1 MSSPRCFI
9 DCLVASIAGLSK
21 GFIYA
26 IGRYMHINC
35 NGHGLRC
42 SFDYSKHYERSNE
55 VMDLLCSV
63 LFATCIGILALV
75 VPVNLNHFDVHSYYQ
90 QIIRGIKSHKRMSL
104 RAKSEFTR
112 KSCLR
117 EMPEM
122 IDILILGLSSGLSFD
137 SALDLYC
144 LRESGELSRE
154 LSNAHMTWK
163 LGATTREEALN
174 QMAAKVGV
182 PSLKSFAT
190 VVNEALT
197 FGTPLA
203 EILDRQ
209 ASVLRDEQRSL
220 LETEIEKIPIKM
232 LIPLGTLIVP
242 AMLLAILGP
251 LLGPAFS
258 S

>member
-1 MSSPRCFI
+1 MI
-9 DCLVASIAGLSK
+9 DLICSLAFALCIAIFVLV
-21 GFIYA
+21 
-26 IGRYMHINC
+26 M
-35 NGHGLRC
+35 
-42 SFDYSKHYERSNE
+42 
-55 VMDLLCSV
+55 
-63 LFATCIGILALV
+63 
-75 VPVNLNHFDVHSYYQ
+75 PVNLDHCDVRCYYQ
-90 QIIRGIKSHKRMSL
+90 HTIRSVKNFKRVNL

-144 LRESGELSRE
+144 LRESGELSKE
-154 LSNAHMTWK
+154 LSNAHMIWK
-163 LGATTREEALN
+163 LGANTREEALN
-174 QMAAKVGV
+174 QMAARVGV

>member
-1 MSSPRCFI
+1 
-9 DCLVASIAGLSK
+9 
-21 GFIYA
+21 
-26 IGRYMHINC
+26 
-35 NGHGLRC
+35 
-42 SFDYSKHYERSNE
+42 
-55 VMDLLCSV
+55 MDLIFSLAFALCIASLV
-63 LFATCIGILALV
+63 LV
-75 VPVNLNHFDVHSYYQ
+75 MPVNFDHDDVYCFYQ
-90 QIIRGIKSHKRMSL
+90 HIVRSVKNFKRINL
-104 RAKSEFTR
+104 RAKSDFTR

-144 LRESGELSRE
+144 SRESGELSKE

-163 LGATTREEALN
+163 LGANTREEALN
-174 QMAAKVGV
+174 QMASRVGV

-242 AMLLAILGP
+242 AMLHAILGP
-251 LLGPAFS
+251 LLRPAFS

>member
-1 MSSPRCFI
+1 MI
-9 DCLVASIAGLSK
+9 DLTCSLAFALCIAILVL
-21 GFIYA
+21 
-26 IGRYMHINC
+26 
-35 NGHGLRC
+35 
-42 SFDYSKHYERSNE
+42 
-55 VMDLLCSV
+55 VM
-63 LFATCIGILALV
+63 
-75 VPVNLNHFDVHSYYQ
+75 PVNLNQFDFHRYCQ
-90 QIIRGIKSHKRMSL
+90 QIMRGVKGLRRVSR
-104 RAKSEFTR
+104 RAKLEFTR

-144 LRESGELSRE
+144 LRESGELSKE

-163 LGATTREEALN
+163 LGATTREEALS
-174 QMAAKVGV
+174 QMAARVGV

>member
-1 MSSPRCFI
+1 MI
-9 DCLVASIAGLSK
+9 DQTCSLAFALCIAILVL
-21 GFIYA
+21 
-26 IGRYMHINC
+26 
-35 NGHGLRC
+35 
-42 SFDYSKHYERSNE
+42 
-55 VMDLLCSV
+55 VM
-63 LFATCIGILALV
+63 
-75 VPVNLNHFDVHSYYQ
+75 PVNLNQFDFHRYYQ
-90 QIIRGIKSHKRMSL
+90 QIMRGVKGLRRVSR
-104 RAKSEFTR
+104 RAKLEFTR

-144 LRESGELSRE
+144 LRESGELSKE

-174 QMAAKVGV
+174 QMAARVGV

>member
-1 MSSPRCFI
+1 MI
-9 DCLVASIAGLSK
+9 DG
-21 GFIYA
+21 
-26 IGRYMHINC
+26 IGA
-35 NGHGLRC
+35 
-42 SFDYSKHYERSNE
+42 
-55 VMDLLCSV
+55 V
-63 LFATCIGILALV
+63 LFGIAISISLFMF
-75 VPVNLNHFDVHSYYQ
+75 P
-90 QIIRGIKSHKRMSL
+90 RGIHGKAFFRDMYRKC
-104 RAKSEFTR
+104 AKFGFVF
-112 KSCLR
+112 KKGKHQQAVQIKNACLR

-144 LRESGELSRE
+144 LRESGKLAEELSQAHLSWE
-154 LSNAHMTWK
+154 L
-163 LGATTREEALN
+163 GVFTREDALN
-174 QMAAKVGV
+174 QMASRVGIS
-182 PSLKSFAT
+182 SLNSFAT

-209 ASVLRDEQRSL
+209 AYILRDEQRSA

-251 LLGPAFS
+251 LLGPALS

>member
-1 MSSPRCFI
+1 MDF
-9 DCLVASIAGLSK
+9 LASLFFAIFMTLFVFFGLE
-21 GFIYA
+21 
-26 IGRYMHINC
+26 N
-35 NGHGLRC
+35 
-42 SFDYSKHYERSNE
+42 
-55 VMDLLCSV
+55 
-63 LFATCIGILALV
+63 
-75 VPVNLNHFDVHSYYQ
+75 FDVIGLIDQLHHVV
-90 QIIRGIKSHKRMSL
+90 KK
-104 RAKSEFTR
+104 AKSYKSLSFISKSEHTR

-144 LRESGELSRE
+144 SRESGELSKE
-154 LSNAHMTWK
+154 LSDAHLRWK
-163 LGATTREEALN
+163 LGAATREEALN
-174 QMAAKVGV
+174 HMAQKVGV

-190 VVNEALT
+190 VVNEALA

>member
-1 MSSPRCFI
+1 
-9 DCLVASIAGLSK
+9 
-21 GFIYA
+21 
-26 IGRYMHINC
+26 MHGNC
-35 NGHGLRC
+35 NDHGLYC

-55 VMDLLCSV
+55 VIDLICSLAFALCITIFV
-63 LFATCIGILALV
+63 LV
-75 VPVNLNHFDVHSYYQ
+75 MPVNLDHCDVRCYYQ
-90 QIIRGIKSHKRMSL
+90 HIIRSVKNFKRVNL

-144 LRESGELSRE
+144 LRESGELSKE

-163 LGATTREEALN
+163 LGANTREEALN
-174 QMAAKVGV
+174 QMAARVGV

>member
-1 MSSPRCFI
+1 MI
-9 DCLVASIAGLSK
+9 DLTCSLAFALCIAILV
-21 GFIYA
+21 
-26 IGRYMHINC
+26 
-35 NGHGLRC
+35 
-42 SFDYSKHYERSNE
+42 
-55 VMDLLCSV
+55 
-63 LFATCIGILALV
+63 LV
-75 VPVNLNHFDVHSYYQ
+75 IPVNLNHFDIQRYCQ
-90 QIIRGIKSHKRMSL
+90 QIIRGVRGHRRVSL
-104 RAKSEFTR
+104 RAKLEFTR

-144 LRESGELSRE
+144 LRESGELSKE

-174 QMAAKVGV
+174 QMASRVGV

-220 LETEIEKIPIKM
+220 LETEIEM

>member
-1 MSSPRCFI
+1 
-9 DCLVASIAGLSK
+9 
-21 GFIYA
+21 
-26 IGRYMHINC
+26 
-35 NGHGLRC
+35 
-42 SFDYSKHYERSNE
+42 
-55 VMDLLCSV
+55 MDLIFSLAFALCIASLV
-63 LFATCIGILALV
+63 LV
-75 VPVNLNHFDVHSYYQ
+75 MPVNFDHDDVYCFYQ
-90 QIIRGIKSHKRMSL
+90 HIVRSVKSFKRINL
-104 RAKSEFTR
+104 RAKSDFTR

-144 LRESGELSRE
+144 SRESGELSKE
-154 LSNAHMTWK
+154 LSNAHMSWK
-163 LGATTREEALN
+163 LGANTREEALN

>member
-1 MSSPRCFI
+1 MHSYSRH
-9 DCLVASIAGLSK
+9 G
-21 GFIYA
+21 YA
-26 IGRYMHINC
+26 C
-35 NGHGLRC
+35 
-42 SFDYSKHYERSNE
+42 
-55 VMDLLCSV
+55 
-63 LFATCIGILALV
+63 
-75 VPVNLNHFDVHSYYQ
+75 HFEAHRYYQ
-90 QIIRGIKSHKRMSL
+90 QIMRGIKSHKRMSF

-144 LRESGELSRE
+144 SRESGELSKE

-163 LGATTREEALN
+163 LGANTREEALN
-174 QMAAKVGV
+174 QMATRVGV

>member
-1 MSSPRCFI
+1 
-9 DCLVASIAGLSK
+9 
-21 GFIYA
+21 
-26 IGRYMHINC
+26 
-35 NGHGLRC
+35 
-42 SFDYSKHYERSNE
+42 
-55 VMDLLCSV
+55 MDLICSV
-63 LFATCIGILALV
+63 LFATCIAILALV
-75 VPVNLNHFDVHSYYQ
+75 VPVNLNHFDVLSYYQ
-90 QIIRGIKSHKRMSL
+90 QIMRGIKSHKRMNL

-122 IDILILGLSSGLSFD
+122 ILGLSSGLSFD

-144 LRESGELSRE
+144 LRESGELSKE

>member
-1 MSSPRCFI
+1 
-9 DCLVASIAGLSK
+9 
-21 GFIYA
+21 
-26 IGRYMHINC
+26 
-35 NGHGLRC
+35 
-42 SFDYSKHYERSNE
+42 
-55 VMDLLCSV
+55 MDLIFSLAFALCIASLV
-63 LFATCIGILALV
+63 LV
-75 VPVNLNHFDVHSYYQ
+75 MPVNFGHDDAHRFYQ
-90 QIIRGIKSHKRMSL
+90 HIVRSVKNLKRVNL
-104 RAKSEFTR
+104 RAKSDFTR

-144 LRESGELSRE
+144 SRESGELSKE

-163 LGATTREEALN
+163 LGANTREEALN
-174 QMAAKVGV
+174 QMAARVGV

>member
-1 MSSPRCFI
+1 MYLIFSLAFALCIAS
-9 DCLVASIAGLSK
+9 LVL
-21 GFIYA
+21 
-26 IGRYMHINC
+26 
-35 NGHGLRC
+35 
-42 SFDYSKHYERSNE
+42 
-55 VMDLLCSV
+55 VM
-63 LFATCIGILALV
+63 
-75 VPVNLNHFDVHSYYQ
+75 PVNFDHDDVYCFYQ
-90 QIIRGIKSHKRMSL
+90 HIVRSVKNFKRINL
-104 RAKSEFTR
+104 RAKSDFTR

-122 IDILILGLSSGLSFD
+122 IDILTLGLSSGLSFD

-144 LRESGELSRE
+144 SRESGELSKE

-163 LGATTREEALN
+163 LGANTREEALN
-174 QMAAKVGV
+174 QMASRVGV

>member
-1 MSSPRCFI
+1 
-9 DCLVASIAGLSK
+9 
-21 GFIYA
+21 
-26 IGRYMHINC
+26 
-35 NGHGLRC
+35 
-42 SFDYSKHYERSNE
+42 
-55 VMDLLCSV
+55 MDLICSV
-63 LFATCIGILALV
+63 LFATCIAILALV
-75 VPVNLNHFDVHSYYQ
+75 VPVNLNHFDVLSYYQ
-90 QIIRGIKSHKRMSL
+90 QIMRGIKSHKRMGL

-144 LRESGELSRE
+144 LRESGELSKE

>member
-1 MSSPRCFI
+1 
-9 DCLVASIAGLSK
+9 
-21 GFIYA
+21 
-26 IGRYMHINC
+26 
-35 NGHGLRC
+35 
-42 SFDYSKHYERSNE
+42 
-55 VMDLLCSV
+55 MDLIFTLAFALCIASLV
-63 LFATCIGILALV
+63 LV
-75 VPVNLNHFDVHSYYQ
+75 MPVNFDHDDVHRFYQ
-90 QIIRGIKSHKRMSL
+90 HIVRSVKNFKRVNL
-104 RAKSEFTR
+104 RAKSDFTR

-144 LRESGELSRE
+144 SRESGELSKE

-163 LGATTREEALN
+163 LGANTREEALN
-174 QMAAKVGV
+174 QMAARVGV

>member
-1 MSSPRCFI
+1 
-9 DCLVASIAGLSK
+9 
-21 GFIYA
+21 
-26 IGRYMHINC
+26 
-35 NGHGLRC
+35 
-42 SFDYSKHYERSNE
+42 
-55 VMDLLCSV
+55 
-63 LFATCIGILALV
+63 
-75 VPVNLNHFDVHSYYQ
+75 
-90 QIIRGIKSHKRMSL
+90 
-104 RAKSEFTR
+104 
-112 KSCLR
+112 
-117 EMPEM
+117 
-122 IDILILGLSSGLSFD
+122 
-137 SALDLYC
+137 
-144 LRESGELSRE
+144 
-154 LSNAHMTWK
+154 MTWK

-174 QMAAKVGV
+174 QIAARVGV

>member
-1 MSSPRCFI
+1 
-9 DCLVASIAGLSK
+9 
-21 GFIYA
+21 
-26 IGRYMHINC
+26 
-35 NGHGLRC
+35 
-42 SFDYSKHYERSNE
+42 
-55 VMDLLCSV
+55 MDLIFSLAFALCIASLV
-63 LFATCIGILALV
+63 LV
-75 VPVNLNHFDVHSYYQ
+75 MPVNFDHDDVYCFYQ
-90 QIIRGIKSHKRMSL
+90 HIVRSVKNFKRINL
-104 RAKSEFTR
+104 RAKSDFTR

-144 LRESGELSRE
+144 SRESGELSKE

-163 LGATTREEALN
+163 LGANTREEALN
-174 QMAAKVGV
+174 QMASRVGV

>member
-1 MSSPRCFI
+1 
-9 DCLVASIAGLSK
+9 
-21 GFIYA
+21 
-26 IGRYMHINC
+26 
-35 NGHGLRC
+35 
-42 SFDYSKHYERSNE
+42 
-55 VMDLLCSV
+55 MDLIFSLAFALCIASLV
-63 LFATCIGILALV
+63 LV
-75 VPVNLNHFDVHSYYQ
+75 MPVNFDHDDAHLFYQ
-90 QIIRGIKSHKRMSL
+90 HIVRGVKNFKRVNL
-104 RAKSEFTR
+104 RAKSDFTR

-144 LRESGELSRE
+144 SRESGELSKE

-163 LGATTREEALN
+163 LGANTREEALN
-174 QMAAKVGV
+174 QMAARVGV

>member
-1 MSSPRCFI
+1 
-9 DCLVASIAGLSK
+9 
-21 GFIYA
+21 
-26 IGRYMHINC
+26 
-35 NGHGLRC
+35 
-42 SFDYSKHYERSNE
+42 
-55 VMDLLCSV
+55 MDLIFSLAFALCIASLV
-63 LFATCIGILALV
+63 LV
-75 VPVNLNHFDVHSYYQ
+75 MPVNFDHDDVYCFYQ
-90 QIIRGIKSHKRMSL
+90 HIVRSVKNFKRINL
-104 RAKSEFTR
+104 RAKSDFTR

-144 LRESGELSRE
+144 SRESGELSKE

-163 LGATTREEALN
+163 LGANTREEALN
-174 QMAAKVGV
+174 QMAARVGV

>member
-1 MSSPRCFI
+1 
-9 DCLVASIAGLSK
+9 
-21 GFIYA
+21 
-26 IGRYMHINC
+26 
-35 NGHGLRC
+35 
-42 SFDYSKHYERSNE
+42 
-55 VMDLLCSV
+55 
-63 LFATCIGILALV
+63 
-75 VPVNLNHFDVHSYYQ
+75 
-90 QIIRGIKSHKRMSL
+90 
-104 RAKSEFTR
+104 
-112 KSCLR
+112 
-117 EMPEM
+117 M

-182 PSLKSFAT
+182 PSLKSF
-190 VVNEALT
+190 VNEALT

>member
-1 MSSPRCFI
+1 MI
-9 DCLVASIAGLSK
+9 DLTCSLAFALCIAILV
-21 GFIYA
+21 
-26 IGRYMHINC
+26 
-35 NGHGLRC
+35 
-42 SFDYSKHYERSNE
+42 
-55 VMDLLCSV
+55 
-63 LFATCIGILALV
+63 LV
-75 VPVNLNHFDVHSYYQ
+75 IPVNLNHFDIQRYCQ
-90 QIIRGIKSHKRMSL
+90 QIIRGVRGHRRVSL

-144 LRESGELSRE
+144 LRESGELSKE

-174 QMAAKVGV
+174 QMASRVGV

-251 LLGPAFS
+251 LLGPVFS

>member
-1 MSSPRCFI
+1 MI
-9 DCLVASIAGLSK
+9 DLTCSLVFALCIAILV
-21 GFIYA
+21 
-26 IGRYMHINC
+26 
-35 NGHGLRC
+35 L
-42 SFDYSKHYERSNE
+42 
-55 VMDLLCSV
+55 VM
-63 LFATCIGILALV
+63 
-75 VPVNLNHFDVHSYYQ
+75 PVNLNHFDIQHYCQ
-90 QIIRGIKSHKRMSL
+90 QIIRGVKSHRRVSRRSKL
-104 RAKSEFTR
+104 EFTR

-144 LRESGELSRE
+144 LRESGELSKE

-174 QMAAKVGV
+174 QMAARVGV

-242 AMLLAILGP
+242 AMLLAISGP

>member
-1 MSSPRCFI
+1 MI
-9 DCLVASIAGLSK
+9 DLTCSLAFALCIAILVL
-21 GFIYA
+21 
-26 IGRYMHINC
+26 
-35 NGHGLRC
+35 
-42 SFDYSKHYERSNE
+42 
-55 VMDLLCSV
+55 VM
-63 LFATCIGILALV
+63 
-75 VPVNLNHFDVHSYYQ
+75 PVNLNHFNYQRYCQ
-90 QIIRGIKSHKRMSL
+90 QIMRGVKGHRRVSR

-144 LRESGELSRE
+144 LRESGELSKE

-174 QMAAKVGV
+174 QMAARVGV

>member
-1 MSSPRCFI
+1 MI
-9 DCLVASIAGLSK
+9 DLTCSLAFALCIAILVL
-21 GFIYA
+21 
-26 IGRYMHINC
+26 
-35 NGHGLRC
+35 
-42 SFDYSKHYERSNE
+42 
-55 VMDLLCSV
+55 VM
-63 LFATCIGILALV
+63 
-75 VPVNLNHFDVHSYYQ
+75 PVNLNQFDFHRYYQ
-90 QIIRGIKSHKRMSL
+90 QIMRGVKGLRRVSR
-104 RAKSEFTR
+104 RAKLEFTR

-144 LRESGELSRE
+144 LRESGELSKE

-174 QMAAKVGV
+174 QMAARVGV

>member
-1 MSSPRCFI
+1 MI
-9 DCLVASIAGLSK
+9 DLTCSLAFALCIAILVL
-21 GFIYA
+21 
-26 IGRYMHINC
+26 
-35 NGHGLRC
+35 
-42 SFDYSKHYERSNE
+42 
-55 VMDLLCSV
+55 VM
-63 LFATCIGILALV
+63 
-75 VPVNLNHFDVHSYYQ
+75 PVNLNQFDFHRYYQ
-90 QIIRGIKSHKRMSL
+90 QIMRGVKGLRRVSR
-104 RAKSEFTR
+104 RAKLEFTR

-144 LRESGELSRE
+144 LRESGELSKE

-174 QMAAKVGV
+174 QMAVRVGV